1 MPHVLHLC
9 RPTSTLPSRRHFLSL
24 LTLSFASAPCCVLA
38 SSNPTSVAES
48 LRGSLFELQG
58 ASTGTDPLLLYTIA
72 LVESGFGRGQGNI
85 SPWPWTLRSTQSH
98 YAKTKAEAEQKLA
111 EWTDTYG
118 RRIDVGMCQTN
129 LFWHGHRVK
138 RAADLLDPATNLRVA
153 NQILIE
159 SLNSSPSDIELGI
172 GRYHNWTEPERAR
185 NYGSRVLAIYRNL
198 KRLG

>member
-1 MPHVLHLC
+1 MPQSLHLC
-9 RPTSTLPSRRHFLSL
+9 RPTSSLPSRRHILSL
-24 LTLSFASAPCCVLA
+24 LTFPLACSAGGVLA
-38 SSNPTSVAES
+38 STNTSSVADS
-48 LRGSLFELQG
+48 LRGSLFEQQG
-58 ASTGTDPLLLYTIA
+58 TSTGTDPLLLYTIA

-85 SPWPWTLRSTQSH
+85 SPWPWTLRSNQSH
-98 YAKTKAEAEQKLA
+98 YAKTKAEAEKKLA
-111 EWTDTYG
+111 EWIEAYG
-118 RRIDVGMCQTN
+118 RKIDIGMCQTN

-138 RAADLLDPATNLRVA
+138 QAADLLDPPTNLRVA

-159 SLNSSPSDIELGI
+159 SLKSSPGDIELGI